1 MNDTRELSKFIIEQN
16 KILKGSVYLKKLSD
30 KAVNKDAYMIEN
42 MNTNLAFIEGLKG
55 RKENKEVIL
64 KEFQE
69 RFKKYRDDWNK
80 QPHNCIKNNDLGED
94 LKNKKIT
101 PLCVDIEVCYDL
113 ACPLL

>member
-16 KILKGSVYLKKLSD
+16 KILKGSVYLKKQSD

-42 MNTNLAFIEGLKG
+42 MSTNLAFIEGLKG

-69 RFKKYRDDWNK
+69 RFKK
-80 QPHNCIKNNDLGED
+80 I
-94 LKNKKIT
+94 
-101 PLCVDIEVCYDL
+101 
-113 ACPLL
+113 